1 MAREKASTKRRI
13 QLMVRESS
21 CPGLIANLS
30 QIPEGD
36 ENVFIRAVLTEW
48 FSLNSLSGNSAD
60 VARRLVDKYRIVEF
74 RNANGI
80 RGEVDPQEPSSAFA
94 KPPLSAEVP
103 WTRLSEE
110 TTAVVS
116 APIPAAKEDAKVAPT
131 VPLTIKTV
139 PAMPAPPTR
148 APVATPSLDIEF
160 DPDTF

>member
-1 MAREKASTKRRI
+1 MAREEASTKRRI

-60 VARRLVDKYRIVEF
+60 VAQRLVDKYRIVEF

-80 RGEVDPQEPSSAFA
+80 RGEVDPQEPPSSFA
-94 KPPLSAEVP
+94 KPSLSAEVAGS
-103 WTRLSEE
+103 RRSEE
-110 TTAVVS
+110 TIAVVS
-116 APIPAAKEDAKVAPT
+116 APIPTVKADAKVAPT
-131 VPLTIKTV
+131 VPLTIQAA
-139 PAMPAPPTR
+139 PAMSAPASR